1 MRRCFCNLG
10 LAASA
15 RLAVALLLAAA
26 GRAADRRASSPEIGP
41 DTAIGVGLPA
51 LAGGTLA
58 QVEPQ
63 AVRSFTDP
71 GFVVATFQANR
82 YADGGAAGIASAVSQ
97 DGGVTWRGGVVSQLA
112 QGVDGGPFARV
123 SDPVAALDL
132 EGNLYVC
139 SVGLNGVAPNFL
151 ATVAVSKSTDRGQ
164 TFAAP
169 RLPALYTNQN
179 LFTDKPWL
187 TVNTFAGT
195 PTADRL
201 VATWTLFQS
210 TNADVA
216 AQGPTPI
223 DLAYSDDGGQHWSAP
238 RTITSPHCQG
248 SQPLFLPDGS
258 LAVIYWDFAGP
269 AGDQIEVVASPDG
282 GVTFGPASVVAPVS
296 PYLDPIARSMGF
308 LPSAAA
314 DRQAGV
320 LYVVYQALGN
330 PLVAPIPR
338 ILFTRSVDHGRS
350 WSAPVAVNDTPGA
363 AAVFNPAVAAS
374 ADGQHVT
381 VIFYDKRN
389 DAGNGTWVDL
399 YLAESFDA
407 GLTWQP
413 NLRVTDASSD
423 LTLAPETTAGR
434 MVGDYLGLVPA
445 LNFETPG
452 VAVWIDTRPGVPAA
466 YAARLQ
472 RTQGTTFATW
482 QRLRF
487 TPAQLGDAAISGP
500 AADRQNDGLPNLLK
514 YALGREPSGPAPTA
528 APFQIGPGANG
539 SVALSFSALAVLG
552 DVSFV
557 WRLSS
562 DLARWSAV
570 SPSTEQRQLD
580 ATPLLVRQQVTFPP
594 SAGPRFFSLG
604 AELPVPG
611 P

>member
-1 MRRCFCNLG
+1 M
-10 LAASA
+10 
-15 RLAVALLLAAA
+15 AVALVLAAP
-26 GRAADRRASSPEIGP
+26 GRAAERLASSPEIGP
-41 DTAIGVGLPA
+41 DTAIGVGLPV
-51 LAGGTLA
+51 LGGGTLA

-71 GFVVATFQANR
+71 SLVVATFQANR
-82 YADGGAAGIASAVSQ
+82 YADGGAAGIACAVSQ
-97 DGGVTWRGGVVSQLA
+97 DGGVTWRSGMVSQLA

-169 RLPALYTNQN
+169 QLAATYTNLN

-187 TVNTFAGT
+187 TVNTFPGT

-210 TNADVA
+210 TNAEVA

-223 DLAYSDDGGQHWSAP
+223 DLVYSDDGGQHWSAP

-258 LAVIYWDFAGP
+258 LAVIYWNFAGP
-269 AGDQIEVVASPDG
+269 AGDQIEVVESPDG
-282 GVTFGPASVVAPVS
+282 GATFGPASVVAPVS

-320 LYVVYQALGN
+320 LYVVYQGLAN
-330 PLVAPIPR
+330 PFVAPVPR
-338 ILFTRSVDHGRS
+338 ILFTRSIDHGQS

-363 AAVFNPAVAAS
+363 AAVFNPAIAAS

-399 YLAESFDA
+399 YLAESFD
-407 GLTWQP
+407 GGRTWQP
-413 NLRVTDASSD
+413 NLRVTDVSSD
-423 LTLAPETTAGR
+423 LTVAPETTDGR

-445 LNFETPG
+445 LNFEAPG

-466 YAARLQ
+466 FAARLQ

-482 QRLRF
+482 QQLRF
-487 TPAQLGDAAISGP
+487 SPAQLGDTTVSGP
-500 AADRQNDGLPNLLK
+500 AADPRGDGLPNLLR
-514 YALGREPSGPAPTA
+514 YALGREPGGPVATA

-552 DVSFV
+552 DVNFV
-557 WRLSS
+557 WRRSS
-562 DLARWSAV
+562 DLAQWRAV
-570 SPSTEQRQLD
+570 TPLAQQSQPD
-580 ATPLLVRQQVTFPP
+580 ATPLLVRRQVTFPL
-594 SAGPRFFSLG
+594 SAGPQFFSLG
-604 AELPVPG
+604 AQLPASG